1 MNLKLAFNFPL
12 RVKRFDVNFQI
23 WATISTLWVFHGVR
37 NNDNWMMNPSPSPPC
52 PLFAIPLWEILF
64 HLLMVGTKCEGSKFA
79 NITGKLSCSGRK
91 KHSLDQ
97 CWEPP
102 LDGHA
107 LIIFPQISHFS
118 AHQSLIAECIKPCE
132 SRLSRPDRQ
141 GGPYWTRKPSVIVQ
155 QNKKQ
160 LAWMP
165 QVYKVIITLKTI
177 LNEVAKLRNVR
188 VEGATKYQVMYPI
201 PKQNMFQ
208 VINHL

>member
-1 MNLKLAFNFPL
+1 MYGKFEYIHSHSLPRLSLNLALFIILA
-12 RVKRFDVNFQI
+12 R
-23 WATISTLWVFHGVR
+23 H
-37 NNDNWMMNPSPSPPC
+37 NNKNWIINPSLPF
-52 PLFAIPLWEILF
+52 PLFAICLWEISF
-64 HLLMVGTKCEGSKFA
+64 HLLMMGETLSEGDKFA
-79 NITGKLSCSGRK
+79 NITGKISCREAEEK
-91 KHSLDQ
+91 KPAASAA
-97 CWEPP
+97 
-102 LDGHA
+102 DGHA
-107 LIIFPQISHFS
+107 LIIFPQVSHFS

-165 QVYKVIITLKTI
+165 QVYEVIITLKTI
-177 LNEVAKLRNVR
+177 LNEVAKLQNVR